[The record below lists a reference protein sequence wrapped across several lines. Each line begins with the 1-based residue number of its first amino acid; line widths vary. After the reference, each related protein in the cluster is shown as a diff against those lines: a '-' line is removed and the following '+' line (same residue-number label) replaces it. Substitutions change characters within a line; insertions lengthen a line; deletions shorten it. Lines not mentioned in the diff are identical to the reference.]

1 MSVRTSLPYWLI
13 ALALAIA
20 MGAAAAEPTAPARA
34 AAAGDGALD
43 HSGHRRVGKA
53 SLYAHRFFGR
63 RMADGTPMR
72 PDGDN
77 AASKTL
83 PLGTKAR
90 VTNLEN
96 GRSAVVTIQDRGP
109 YVNGRIVDLSP
120 ATAAQIGLTREEGV
134 ALVEVAPIVVPQRD
148 GTMKPGAAAMDEQP
162 ES

>member
-1 MSVRTSLPYWLI
+1 MSVRTSLTYWLI

-20 MGAAAAEPTAPARA
+20 MGAAAAEPRPDHAT
-34 AAAGDGALD
+34 AAGDAALD

-53 SLYAHRFFGR
+53 SFYARSFYGR

-90 VTNLEN
+90 VTNLQN

-134 ALVEVAPIVVPQRD
+134 ARVEVAPIAVPQRD
-148 GTMKPGAAAMDEQP
+148 GTMKPGAAAVDWQP